1 MILASPGVDPKAFD
15 IAEQTIDTMFA
26 TNSLKDYLVAEGAYI
41 VIRDGDERV
50 TDLPEF
56 ACLASRYGPGFIDHI
71 CGVADDADYPI
82 ATVSELDL
90 LGDREGPCRGL
101 NVLYHEIG
109 HLVQTWAIGPAD
121 YYDVKQFYQDAL
133 SAGKYSG
140 AYAGSNANEYF
151 AEGTQAYFLSVDPR
165 DLPFAA
171 VTGRKAVD
179 PAAVAKTLSRAG
191 AAPAKAV
198 GKAVP
203 VVGSDFAFVYPVD
216 AKTVLLATGNASDLA
231 PTASRPTGDPCAIP
245 PIGGQTSSRMTR
257 DCAYAG
263 AVRGSSRPNRGTRL
277 PCTRPTSS

>member
-1 MILASPGVDPKAFD
+1 MRMRFLTYLLPIALLGVTSVLFYGAVTKDREPTQSPRAAATASASVSRQDASICQGLFQRPAPGAPVSFPAHYTQRRDHAGLVILASPGVDPKAFD

-165 DLPFAA
+165 GRQNRAWLRSYDPDLFA
-171 VTGRKAVD
+171 
-179 PAAVAKTLSRAG
+179 
-191 AAPAKAV
+191 
-198 GKAVP
+198 
-203 VVGSDFAFVYPVD
+203 
-216 AKTVLLATGNASDLA
+216 LLD
-231 PTASRPTGDPCAIP
+231 RIYD
-245 PIGGQTSSRMTR
+245 
-257 DCAYAG
+257 D
-263 AVRGSSRPNRGTRL
+263 
-277 PCTRPTSS
+277 